1 MARARQAL
9 CRNME
14 LVHLQAGKSLIPS
27 ISSSSLST
35 QELGTLELLAC
46 CCFISIWQQLSLD
59 FQVSV
64 FWNAERSCSFSS
76 LTVNSSFD
84 VSQLSNTQCSCRP
97 RSTVAGVDP
106 IVVPRRWASRSGAA
120 EHAAAGV
127 EASEEVLGRHDQT
140 PQPCQSITCAPA
152 RASVIR
158 PLPVRPKIHPGCLPM
173 RPTAYHGVS
182 PGPGTWRIPA
192 FCSLML
198 SSPLNLVDSN
208 TCNPPSHR
216 SSQASITAV
225 HQAAIADT

>member
-1 MARARQAL
+1 MVQLTQPCRGLRGCNCLNRGEREVARARQAL
-9 CRNME
+9 CRNLE
-14 LVHLQAGKSLIPS
+14 LVHLQAGTSLIPS
-27 ISSSSLST
+27 ISSSSSVST
-35 QELGTLELLAC
+35 QKSETLELLVC
-46 CCFISIWQQLSLD
+46 CCFISVWQQLSLD
-59 FQVSV
+59 LHISSFGNV
-64 FWNAERSCSFSS
+64 ERRCSFSS

-84 VSQLSNTQCSCRP
+84 VSQLSNTQCSSRP

-127 EASEEVLGRHDQT
+127 EASEGPLGMHNQT

-158 PLPVRPKIHPGCLPM
+158 PLPVRPKIHPGKPGCLPM

-192 FCSLML
+192 FCSQML
-198 SSPLNLVDSN
+198 SFL
-208 TCNPPSHR
+208 
-216 SSQASITAV
+216 
-225 HQAAIADT
+225 